1 MKAREVKKV
10 FSEFKNIPLD
20 REFLSRLRGKL
31 EIQTKLD
38 FRETAATTRFGLK
51 RIASVATLAS
61 LLLGSAG
68 TVFASKTSV
77 PGETL
82 YPVKRLVENA
92 RLAASIDQNT
102 KTNIRLE
109 LAKERLAEINFLL
122 ATNVTSSA
130 ELEKNIMEA
139 ASNFDSQLE
148 RVAQKAEELER
159 AGELEKALR
168 VNTDIFYSGKNYKKL
183 IEKNKENSFE
193 PIQNR
198 LEDSSR
204 ETDKATEGAKERMER
219 LWKKSEENKNGK
231 EEVNLRIS
239 GEATISNNYNK
250 GGVKPEAV
258 IEQWTAPANPPEE
271 KVESGMKNSRLEAKS
286 REELQEQQ
294 RETNPIQIKI
304 EP

>member
-1 MKAREVKKV
+1 M